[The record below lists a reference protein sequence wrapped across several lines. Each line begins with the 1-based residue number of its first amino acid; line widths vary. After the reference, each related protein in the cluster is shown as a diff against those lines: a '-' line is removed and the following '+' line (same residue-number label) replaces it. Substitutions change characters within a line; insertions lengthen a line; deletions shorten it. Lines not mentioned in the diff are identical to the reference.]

1 MLYNTI
7 RSSQTLGEY
16 ITASSITADTVKNK
30 KKTRYR
36 QRKCIKAI
44 ELRL

>member
-16 ITASSITADTVKNK
+16 ITASSITADTVKK
-30 KKTRYR
+30 KKNKVST
-36 QRKCIKAI
+36 KKMH
-44 ELRL
+44 